1 MKDRDTGEHKGYAFV
16 AFKTKQVAQK
26 AIMEIHNKEF
36 KKNKEYQ
43 EKLPIV
49 VLRAEGIIYSKANFK
64 AEYMDLTTLFERTN
78 DVIDTII

>member
-1 MKDRDTGEHKGYAFV
+1 LNNNWVVNDMHGSST
-16 AFKTKQVAQK
+16 
-26 AIMEIHNKEF
+26 

-64 AEYMDLTTLFERTN
+64 VTFLLCFLLASVLNYFILWFAKQKGKIKMT
-78 DVIDTII
+78 